1 MIYLGFAFLT
11 ALFESLKD
19 LTGKLGLGHFNE
31 YFISWALGAI
41 SMPMLLPLLFFIEI
55 PELNRAFYL
64 SLFAGGGLNAISLLL
79 YMRAIRIS
87 ELSVTIPMITFTP
100 LFLLVTSPFMVGEY
114 PSAMGVIGVLLIVFG
129 SYMLNINQRSEGF
142 WAPFRA
148 LVKDPGP
155 RLMLLVAFIWSFTAN
170 IDKIGV
176 QNSSPLFWSIT
187 LTCFL
192 AVALFPPMLIYSR
205 QSPRQIFRQSKYL
218 VPLGMLNALTLVTQ
232 MIAINFILVAYVIS
246 IKRGSAIL
254 SVVWGY
260 LFFNER
266 GLRARLIGVMIMVAG
281 VFLITLS

>member
-31 YFISWALGAI
+31 FFISWALVAI
-41 SMPMLLPLLFFIEI
+41 ALPMLLPLLFFIEI
-55 PELNRAFYL
+55 PELNRPFYL
-64 SLFAGGGLNAISLLL
+64 ALIVGGSLNALSLIL

-100 LFLLVTSPFMVGEY
+100 MFLLFTSPVMVGEY
-114 PSAMGVIGVLLIVFG
+114 PSTTGVFGVLLIVFG
-129 SYMLNINQRSEGF
+129 SYMLNIKQRNEGF
-142 WAPFRA
+142 LVPFKA
-148 LVKDPGP
+148 LLKDPGP
-155 RLMLLVAFIWSFTAN
+155 RLMLLVAFIWSFTSN

-176 QNSSPLFWSIT
+176 QNSSPLFWSISIT
-187 LTCFL
+187 SFL
-192 AVALFPPMLIYSR
+192 VIVLFLPMLMYSNQSSR
-205 QSPRQIFRQSKYL
+205 QILKQSKYL
-218 VPLGMLNALTLVTQ
+218 VPLGLFNALTLVTQ
-232 MIAINFILVAYVIS
+232 MIAINFVFVAYVIS

-260 LFFNER
+260 LFFNEK
-266 GLRARLIGVMIMVAG
+266 GLKERLIGVIIMVAG

>member
-31 YFISWALGAI
+31 YFISWALTVVALPI
-41 SMPMLLPLLFFIEI
+41 LLPFLLFIEI
-55 PELNRAFYL
+55 PELNGTFYKAL
-64 SLFAGGGLNAISLLL
+64 LAGGSLNAVSLLL

-87 ELSVTIPMITFTP
+87 DLSVTIPMITFTP
-100 LFLLVTSPFMVGEY
+100 LFLLLTSPFMVGEY
-114 PSAMGVIGVLLIVFG
+114 PSTLGVFGVLLIVFG
-129 SYMLNINQRSEGF
+129 SYMLNINQRGEGF
-142 WAPFRA
+142 WAPFKA

-176 QNSSPLFWSIT
+176 QNSSPVFWSIAI
-187 LTCFL
+187 TCFL
-192 AVALFPPMLIYSR
+192 AAALFLPMLIYSK
-205 QSPRQIFRQSKYL
+205 QTPRQVLKQSKYL
-218 VPLGMLNALTLVTQ
+218 IPLGIFNALTLLTQ
-232 MIAINFILVAYVIS
+232 MAAINFVLVAYVIS

-254 SVVWGY
+254 SVCWGY
-260 LFFNER
+260 LFLNEKGIR
-266 GLRARLIGVMIMVAG
+266 ERLVGVIIMVAG

>member
-31 YFISWALGAI
+31 FFISWALAAI
-41 SMPMLLPLLFFIEI
+41 ALPMLLPLLFFIEI
-55 PELNRAFYL
+55 PELNRPFYL
-64 SLFAGGGLNAISLLL
+64 ALIAGGSLNALSLIL

-100 LFLLVTSPFMVGEY
+100 MFLLFTSPVMVGEY
-114 PSAMGVIGVLLIVFG
+114 PSTTGIFGVLLIVFG
-129 SYMLNINQRSEGF
+129 SYMLNIKQRNEGF
-142 WAPFRA
+142 LAPFKA
-148 LVKDPGP
+148 LLKDTGP
-155 RLMLLVAFIWSFTAN
+155 RLMLLVAFIWSFTSN

-176 QNSSPLFWSIT
+176 QNSSPLFWSISIT
-187 LTCFL
+187 SFL
-192 AVALFPPMLIYSR
+192 AVALFPPMLIYSKQSAR
-205 QSPRQIFRQSKYL
+205 QVFKKAKFL
-218 VPLGMLNALTLVTQ
+218 VPLGLFNALTLVTQ
-232 MIAINFILVAYVIS
+232 MIAINFVFVAYVIS

-260 LFFNER
+260 LFFNEK
-266 GLRARLIGVMIMVAG
+266 GLKERLIGVIIMVAG

>member
-31 YFISWALGAI
+31 FFISWALSAI
-41 SMPMLLPLLFFIEI
+41 ALPMLLPLLFFIEI
-55 PELNRAFYL
+55 PELNRPFYIAL
-64 SLFAGGGLNAISLLL
+64 VAGGSLNAVSLLL

-100 LFLLVTSPFMVGEY
+100 LFLLITSPFMVGEY
-114 PSAMGVIGVLLIVFG
+114 PSAAGVIGVLLIVFG
-129 SYMLNINQRSEGF
+129 SYMLNINQRSKGF
-142 WAPFRA
+142 WAPIKA

-176 QNSSPLFWSIT
+176 QNSSPLFWSIAI
-187 LTCFL
+187 TCFL
-192 AVALFPPMLIYSR
+192 AVVLFPPMLIYSK
-205 QSPRQIFRQSKYL
+205 QSARKIIRQSKFL
-218 VPLGMLNALTLVTQ
+218 VPLGLFNALTLVTQ
-232 MIAINFILVAYVIS
+232 MIAINFIFVAYVIS
-246 IKRGSAIL
+246 IKRGSTIL
-254 SVVWGY
+254 SVIWGY
-260 LFFNER
+260 LFFNES
-266 GLRARLIGVMIMVAG
+266 GLRERLIGVIIMVAG